1 MKDEE
6 TAGEDIGHAISQRC
20 VEGERRRKVAL
31 QCSSGIRVYVAL
43 C

>member
-6 TAGEDIGHAISQRC
+6 TAGEERGHAISQQC
-20 VEGERRRKVAL
+20 GEGERRRKVVL